1 MIFMIMII
9 IYVYK
14 ESIGGVEDL
23 FEEQDNWINEWE
35 YPNIGIYFGNCPS
48 GGHDMIALDYPTPFP
63 TQTYI

>member
-48 GGHDMIALDYPTPFP
+48 GGHDMIALDYRTCGPKV
-63 TQTYI
+63 